1 MKSSNL
7 VFLVLGVTII
17 FYGCSKDDS
26 LTPESDLSDQ
36 VTTSLKSAAKLSAH
50 LTGAMDLYF
59 NPGVFVDP
67 TEPVWEGTIV
77 LEGQG
82 EYGMRFFSLSAPR
95 DYSQARPF
103 EEYFEIFEIGDETVV
118 LAGHDAGVSTLANS
132 KYRMNGEIEVATE
145 PFEMW
150 LGRGVHMSGIIT
162 WQDLGTPEAP
172 FIVPATAPGTFRIN

>member
-17 FYGCSKDDS
+17 FFGCSKDDS

-36 VTTSLKSAAKLSAH
+36 VTTSLKSAKKPSAH

-59 NPGVFVDP
+59 NPGVFLDP
-67 TEPVWEGTIV
+67 TEPVWVGTIV
-77 LEGQG
+77 LEGQD

-95 DYSQARPF
+95 TYSQARPF

-132 KYRMNGEIEVATE
+132 KYRMNGEIEVANY
-145 PFEMW
+145 PFEEW

-162 WQDLGTPEAP
+162 WQDEAP
-172 FIVPATAPGTFRIN
+172 LIVPATAPGTFRIN